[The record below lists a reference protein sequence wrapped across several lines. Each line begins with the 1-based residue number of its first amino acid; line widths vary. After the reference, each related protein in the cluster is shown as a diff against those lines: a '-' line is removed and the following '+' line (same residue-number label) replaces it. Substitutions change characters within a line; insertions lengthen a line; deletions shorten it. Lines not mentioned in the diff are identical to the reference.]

1 MSDRSLDSDTRPT
14 ASVWRHQ
21 MDASPRRHF
30 RRPFSQQGIAER
42 VAQSMISRHGANA
55 AREATQHLNRVIDRG
70 DLAARDLWACV
81 VHIIHDRQNG
91 GAASTMIGADDRAVG
106 SAQLAILAK

>member
-1 MSDRSLDSDTRPT
+1 MADRSLDGDPRPT
-14 ASVWRHQ
+14 TSVWRHQ
-21 MDASPRRHF
+21 TNASSRRHF

-70 DLAARDLWACV
+70 DLAARDLWAHV
-81 VHIIHDRQNG
+81 VHIIHNQQNEIAANAVIDAED
-91 GAASTMIGADDRAVG
+91 GAFVSSR
-106 SAQLAILAK
+106 LAIPAK